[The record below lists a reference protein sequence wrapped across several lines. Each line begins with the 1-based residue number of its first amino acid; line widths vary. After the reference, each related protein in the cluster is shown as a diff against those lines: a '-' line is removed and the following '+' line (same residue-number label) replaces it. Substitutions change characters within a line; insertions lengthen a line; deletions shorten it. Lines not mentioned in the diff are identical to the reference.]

1 MRRRLLQCAA
11 ASDVNTDNEPVNE
24 LTCTYNVTTTSSN
37 TQLISTL
44 NAGTVLEY
52 DYPEWDISQLKTM
65 YIDDLC
71 VDKDFQGKHIGTELY
86 NYAKIMAKSNGC
98 YDITLNVWNLNPTA
112 FKFYEKLG
120 MVPRKVMM
128 EEIL

>member
-1 MRRRLLQCAA
+1 M
-11 ASDVNTDNEPVNE
+11 
-24 LTCTYNVTTTSSN
+24 
-37 TQLISTL
+37 
-44 NAGTVLEY
+44 
-52 DYPEWDISQLKTM
+52 
-65 YIDDLC
+65 
-71 VDKDFQGKHIGTELY
+71 
-86 NYAKIMAKSNGC
+86 MAKSNGC